1 MLSTCHCLWSSERS
15 LKVLT
20 MIGEDVAR
28 HRATS
33 YDVARWRT
41 TLFYWPAW
49 QLIRLRQFLPY
60 HVWYHWKALEQ
71 ENTIINQVFLL
82 FLIIKINETKTSKN
96 LESVM
101 KESQCL
107 YQIIHRNAVVLLT
120 LQILTAQL
128 QIIAALIPTLQILA
142 EVMMNPTKTGT
153 ISGRFSRCT
162 TGSSSTRNAVV
173 LLTLQILTAQL
184 QILTAQL
191 QIITALIP
199 TLQILAEVMMNPTKT
214 GSISRSTTGSSS
226 TSSFEIRG
234 ETLAGIVQGLGGGI
248 SNILF

>member
-1 MLSTCHCLWSSERS
+1 
-15 LKVLT
+15 
-20 MIGEDVAR
+20 
-28 HRATS
+28 
-33 YDVARWRT
+33 
-41 TLFYWPAW
+41 
-49 QLIRLRQFLPY
+49 LIRLRQFLPY

-191 QIITALIP
+191 QILTAQLQILTAQLQILTALIP

>member
-142 EVMMNPTKTGT
+142 EVMMNPTKTGS
-153 ISGRFSRCT
+153 ISGRF
-162 TGSSSTRNAVV
+162 
-173 LLTLQILTAQL
+173 
-184 QILTAQL
+184 
-191 QIITALIP
+191 
-199 TLQILAEVMMNPTKT
+199 
-214 GSISRSTTGSSS
+214 SRSTTGSSS
-226 TSSFEIRG
+226 TSSSSSNGTFRPYESRRDEVITVYNMNVESLANWIKKNTLSDCVYQTDENSLRRSLTEIKNYEEMFTGRTVSG
-234 ETLAGIVQGLGGGI
+234 LIIFCFGI
-248 SNILF
+248 

>member
-1 MLSTCHCLWSSERS
+1 MRTSRD
-15 LKVLT
+15 
-20 MIGEDVAR
+20 IAR
-28 HRATS
+28 HRTTS

-41 TLFYWPAW
+41 KLFYWPAW
-49 QLIRLRQFLPY
+49 QLIRPRQFLPY

-128 QIIAALIPTLQILA
+128 QII
-142 EVMMNPTKTGT
+142 
-153 ISGRFSRCT
+153 
-162 TGSSSTRNAVV
+162 
-173 LLTLQILTAQL
+173 
-184 QILTAQL
+184 
-191 QIITALIP
+191 TALIP

>member
-162 TGSSSTRNAVV
+162 TGSTRNAVV

>member
-1 MLSTCHCLWSSERS
+1 
-15 LKVLT
+15 
-20 MIGEDVAR
+20 
-28 HRATS
+28 
-33 YDVARWRT
+33 
-41 TLFYWPAW
+41 
-49 QLIRLRQFLPY
+49 
-60 HVWYHWKALEQ
+60 
-71 ENTIINQVFLL
+71 
-82 FLIIKINETKTSKN
+82 
-96 LESVM
+96 M

-120 LQILTAQL
+120 
-128 QIIAALIPTLQILA
+128 
-142 EVMMNPTKTGT
+142 
-153 ISGRFSRCT
+153 
-162 TGSSSTRNAVV
+162 
-173 LLTLQILTAQL
+173 L

>member
-1 MLSTCHCLWSSERS
+1 
-15 LKVLT
+15 
-20 MIGEDVAR
+20 
-28 HRATS
+28 
-33 YDVARWRT
+33 
-41 TLFYWPAW
+41 
-49 QLIRLRQFLPY
+49 
-60 HVWYHWKALEQ
+60 
-71 ENTIINQVFLL
+71 
-82 FLIIKINETKTSKN
+82 
-96 LESVM
+96 M

-191 QIITALIP
+191 QILTALIP

-248 SNILF
+248 SNILFQFIYLLLDVGTRKDQK

>member
-1 MLSTCHCLWSSERS
+1 
-15 LKVLT
+15 
-20 MIGEDVAR
+20 
-28 HRATS
+28 
-33 YDVARWRT
+33 
-41 TLFYWPAW
+41 
-49 QLIRLRQFLPY
+49 
-60 HVWYHWKALEQ
+60 
-71 ENTIINQVFLL
+71 
-82 FLIIKINETKTSKN
+82 
-96 LESVM
+96 M

-120 LQILTAQL
+120 
-128 QIIAALIPTLQILA
+128 
-142 EVMMNPTKTGT
+142 
-153 ISGRFSRCT
+153 
-162 TGSSSTRNAVV
+162 
-173 LLTLQILTAQL
+173 L

-214 GSISRSTTGSSS
+214 GSSN